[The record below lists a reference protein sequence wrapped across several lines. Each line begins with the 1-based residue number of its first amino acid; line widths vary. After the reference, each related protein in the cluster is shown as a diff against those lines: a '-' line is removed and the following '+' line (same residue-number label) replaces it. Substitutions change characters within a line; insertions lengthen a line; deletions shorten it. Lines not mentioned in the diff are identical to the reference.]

1 MQPINDLVLK
11 YFKRECTPEEAEQVH
26 EYFTANTDVLNKYL
40 GEQEWT
46 NLTQYKNPEE
56 EKSKIMLNA
65 VLKQIDHEPAV
76 KKLVFNRW
84 FVGGV
89 AACVCLVLT
98 LIFTINL
105 KQQSLAVKPYAVNKK
120 AVINWQ
126 NTVNTGHKVL
136 QIILDDG
143 SRIALAP
150 NAAIKYALPFKA
162 KLRDV
167 YLQGQAKFYV
177 AKDKAR
183 PFTVYAGPLATTALG
198 TVFKITAWPKGSFT
212 RVRLISGKVKVVQH
226 QHPNP
231 QVVYLLPGKE
241 LVFNHGSQSLI
252 VSSFNTQPLAP
263 VWPVIAGSTTVKGDT
278 VNFDNQQLPLVM
290 NKLRDYYHVRIES
303 KVNLKKYYFTGE
315 FNTRTDPISNVLST
329 ITSLNKLHYT
339 ITPDSTY
346 ILSKRP

>member
-1 MQPINDLVLK
+1 MQPIDDLILR

-26 EYFTANTDVLNKYL
+26 EYFTANPDVLNKYL

-56 EKSKIMLNA
+56 EKSKFMLNA
-65 VLKQIDHEPAV
+65 VLKQIDHEPAA
-76 KKLVFNRW
+76 KKMVFNRW

-143 SRIALAP
+143 SRVALAP

-162 KLRDV
+162 KLRNI

-198 TVFKITAWPKGSFT
+198 TVFKITAWPNGSFT
-212 RVRLISGKVKVVQH
+212 KVRLLSGRVKVVQH
-226 QHPNP
+226 QRSDA
-231 QVVYLLPGKE
+231 QVVFLLPGKE
-241 LVFNHGSQSLI
+241 LVFNHDSKSLN
-252 VSSFNTQPLAP
+252 VSSFGTQPLVARVP
-263 VWPVIAGSTTVKGDT
+263 LITGTTTIKGDT
-278 VNFDNQQLPLVM
+278 VNFVNQQLPLVI
-290 NKLRDYYHVRIES
+290 NKLQEAYHIQIAS
-303 KVNLKKYYFTGE
+303 KVNLRKYYFTGE
-315 FNTRTDPISNVLST
+315 FNTRTESINNVLST
-329 ITSLNKLHYT
+329 ITSLNKLRYT
-339 ITPDSTY
+339 LNPDSTY
-346 ILSKRP
+346 ILSKP